1 MTPPQEAPPSW
12 ARRIV
17 FAMIPKRDRDFLV
30 SDLDDEFAWRRRE
43 GHPALLW
50 YFAQAVHAAW
60 TRRHATRLVDPPHTN
75 SGDPMIISL
84 AADLRSAWRGFR
96 GQPGITVAVIL
107 SLGLG
112 IGTASAM
119 FSVVRAVLM
128 APLPYRQPDR
138 LVTVWSRWTAFD
150 RTWLSTAD
158 VLDFKARSRAIKD
171 IAVWDS
177 GRVTLTGVGDAMRV
191 SAGDVTANIFDV
203 LGAAPIYGRVF
214 TEQEAIASSQAGR
227 AMFAVVS
234 YNFWHGTLG
243 ADPAAVG
250 RTIQIDDH
258 DVTVLGVMPPHFQL
272 PTDFTEDS
280 AEPTV
285 LWVPYYL
292 DPATANHGD
301 HGLYGAARLVA
312 GATLR
317 QLNDDLA
324 SISTDFVRTGV
335 YPAVMH
341 FTAFGQPIDDDV
353 LGGVRPSMRV
363 LLGAVMFLLL
373 IACANAAALLVAR
386 AETRRREW
394 TTRIALGAGRWR
406 LLRLQLAE
414 GILVAVTAGTL
425 GIGLALAS
433 KRALDAIGPTAIPR
447 ASDVTVDWRVML
459 FMLGVSAASAILCSL
474 APAVHALRFRVVD
487 GLKDGNT
494 NVSAG
499 RGRLRLRALLVVS
512 QIALG
517 LLLVSGAGLMART
530 LWSMRQLDL
539 GFQPSGVLTARVA
552 LPASRYGQ
560 PAQVDAYDDAILGR
574 LRQVPG
580 VSSAGLIRS
589 LPLATS
595 IGDRGM
601 TIEGYTPP
609 AGDYPKGDWQVA
621 TPGALEALGE
631 HLLRGRLFRDS
642 DVATAPLVALV
653 NETMAHAY
661 WEGQDPIG
669 RRVRV
674 GVGVKSSRPWV
685 TVVGI
690 VADVRHNG
698 LTAPIKTKFYLP
710 YAQFPGATGNSPIAD
725 GTIVLRTD
733 RDPLVLAPAMRAAA
747 AAVDPQVPIAAI
759 RPMTDVVDTALTA
772 PRLTSQVMGG
782 FAGVALVL
790 SAIGLL
796 GLLLYLV
803 AQRTQEIGIRMAIG
817 ASRRE
822 VVRFVFVEGMRVTIV
837 GVAIGLVLSA
847 LGVRAL
853 ANLLYGVKP
862 WDPLTWIV
870 APAVLVA
877 VAAIACVVPA
887 MRAAAIDPLKA
898 LRQA

>member
-1 MTPPQEAPPSW
+1 MTPPPETPPAW

-17 FAMIPKRDRDFLV
+17 AGIVPRRDREFLV
-30 SDLDDEFAWRRRE
+30 TDLDDEFAARRLAGDR
-43 GHPALLW
+43 ALLW
-50 YFAQAVHAAW
+50 YFAQAAHAAW
-60 TRRHATRLVDPPHTN
+60 TRRHATRLVDPPPTR
-75 SGDPMIISL
+75 SGGTMLISL

-96 GQPGITVAVIL
+96 GQPGITVAVVL

-119 FSVVRAVLM
+119 FSIVRAVLL
-128 APLPYRQPDR
+128 APLPYGQPDR
-138 LVTVWSRWTAFD
+138 LVTVWSRWTGFD

-158 VLDFKARSRAIKD
+158 VLDFKARSRAIQE
-171 IAVWDS
+171 IAVWDTE
-177 GRVTLTGVGDAMRV
+177 RVTLTGIGEAARV

-214 TEQEAIASSQAGR
+214 SEQEAIASDKAGH

-234 YNFWHGTLG
+234 YGFWHGTLG
-243 ADPAAVG
+243 ADASAVG

-272 PTDFTEDS
+272 PTDFTEES

-285 LWVPYYL
+285 LWVPYYI
-292 DPATANHGD
+292 DPATATHFD
-301 HGLYGAARLVA
+301 HGLYGAARLA
-312 GATLR
+312 PGATLR
-317 QLNDDLA
+317 ELNDDLA

-335 YPAVMH
+335 YPAVDH

-414 GILVAVTAGTL
+414 GLLVAVTAGTL

-447 ASDVTVDWRVML
+447 ASDVTVDWRVLL
-459 FMLGVSAASAILCSL
+459 FMLGVSALSAILCSL
-474 APAVHALRFRVVD
+474 APAVHALRFSVVD

-499 RGRLRLRALLVVS
+499 RGRLRLRAILVVS
-512 QIALG
+512 QISLG
-517 LLLVSGAGLMART
+517 LLLLAGAGLMART
-530 LWSMRQLDL
+530 LWSMRQIDL

-552 LPASRYGQ
+552 LPTVRYSK
-560 PAQVDAYDDAILGR
+560 PDQVEAYDNALLGR

-580 VSSAGLIRS
+580 VASAGLVRS
-589 LPLATS
+589 LPLAAS
-595 IGDRGM
+595 IGDMGM
-601 TIEGYTPP
+601 MVEGYTPP
-609 AGDYPKGDWQVA
+609 PGAHPKGDWQVA

-631 HLLRGRLFRDS
+631 HLLRGRLFRES
-642 DVATAPLVALV
+642 DVATAAPVALV
-653 NETMAHAY
+653 NETMARTY
-661 WEGQDPIG
+661 WAGQDPVG
-669 RRVRV
+669 RRLRV
-674 GVGVKSSRPWV
+674 GGMSHPWV

-690 VADVRHNG
+690 VGDVRHNG
-698 LTAPIKTKFYLP
+698 VTAPIKTKFYLP
-710 YAQFPGATGNSPIAD
+710 YAQYAAATGNDPIS
-725 GTIVLRTD
+725 GSTIVIRTN
-733 RDPLVLAPAMRAAA
+733 RDPLVLGPSLRAAA
-747 AAVDPQVPIAAI
+747 AAVDPQVPIAAL
-759 RPMTDVVDTALTA
+759 RPMTTVIDTALTA

-782 FAGVALVL
+782 FAAVALLL
-790 SAIGLL
+790 SAIGLF
-796 GLLLYLV
+796 GLLVYLV
-803 AQRTQEIGIRMAIG
+803 AQRTQEIGIRIAIG

-822 VVRFVFVEGMRVTIV
+822 IVRFVFIAGMRVTLL
-837 GVAIGLVLSA
+837 GVAIGAALSA

-853 ANLLYGVKP
+853 ASLLYGVKP
-862 WDPLTWIV
+862 WDPLTWLV
-870 APAVLVA
+870 APAVLV
-877 VAAIACVVPA
+877 VVSAIACVVPA

>member
-1 MTPPQEAPPSW
+1 MTPTLEVPPSW

-17 FAMIPKRDRDFLV
+17 AVMVPRRDREFLIG
-30 SDLDDEFAWRRRE
+30 DLDDEFTARRRA
-43 GHPALLW
+43 GDRALLW

-60 TRRHATRLVDPPHTN
+60 TRRHVTRLVDPPPMR
-75 SGDPMIISL
+75 SGGTMLLSL

-96 GQPGITVAVIL
+96 RQPGITVAVVL

-112 IGTASAM
+112 IGAASAM
-119 FSVVRAVLM
+119 FSVVRAVLI

-138 LVTVWSRWTAFD
+138 LVTVWSRWTGFD

-158 VLDFKARSRAIKD
+158 VLDFKARSHAIQD

-177 GRVTLTGVGDAMRV
+177 GRVTLTGIGEAARV
-191 SAGDVTANIFDV
+191 SAGTVTANTFDV
-203 LGAAPIYGRVF
+203 LGASPIYGRVF
-214 TEQEAIASSQAGR
+214 TQQEAIASSKANR
-227 AMFAVVS
+227 AMFAVVG

-243 ADPAAVG
+243 ADPSAVG

-258 DVTVLGVMPPHFQL
+258 DVTILGVMPPHFQL

-285 LWVPYYL
+285 LWVPMSI
-292 DPATANHGD
+292 DPATADHGD
-301 HGLYGAARLVA
+301 HGLYGAARLA
-312 GATLR
+312 PSATLR

-324 SISTDFVRTGV
+324 AIATDFVRTGV
-335 YPAVMH
+335 YPAAIH
-341 FTAFGQPIDDDV
+341 FTAFGQSIDDDV

-447 ASDVTVDWRVML
+447 ASEVTVDWRVIL
-459 FMLGVSAASAILCSL
+459 FMLGVSALSAILCSL
-474 APAVHALRFRVVD
+474 APAVHAIRFSVVD

-499 RGRLRLRALLVVS
+499 RGRLRLRALLVVA
-512 QIALG
+512 QISLG
-517 LLLVSGAGLMART
+517 LLLLAGAGLMART
-530 LWSMRQLDL
+530 LWSMRQIDL
-539 GFQPSGVLTARVA
+539 GFRPSGVLTARVA
-552 LPASRYGQ
+552 LPASRYSTSE
-560 PAQVDAYDDAILGR
+560 QVDAYDDAILGR
-574 LRQVPG
+574 LRQIPG
-580 VSSAGLIRS
+580 ITSAGLIRS
-589 LPLATS
+589 LPLAAS

-601 TIEGYTPP
+601 VIEGYTPP
-609 AGDYPKGDWQVA
+609 AGDHPKGDWQVA
-621 TPGALEALGE
+621 TPGAIEALGE
-631 HLLRGRLFRDS
+631 RLLRGRLFRDS
-642 DVATAPLVALV
+642 DVATAQPVALV
-653 NETMAHAY
+653 NETMAHTY
-661 WEGQDPIG
+661 WAGQDPVG

-674 GVGVKSSRPWV
+674 GGMSRPWV

-698 LTAPIKTKFYLP
+698 VTAPIKTKFYLP
-710 YAQFPGATGNSPIAD
+710 YAQFPVATGSDPIAG

-733 RDPLVLAPAMRAAA
+733 RDPLVLAPSMRAAA

-782 FAGVALVL
+782 FAAVALVL
-790 SAIGLL
+790 SAIGLF

-817 ASRRE
+817 ASTRD
-822 VVRFVFVEGMRVTIV
+822 VVRFVFVEGMRVTLV
-837 GVAIGLVLSA
+837 GIAIGLVLSA

-853 ANLLYGVKP
+853 ASLLYGVKP
-862 WDPLTWIV
+862 WDPLTWFV
-870 APAVLVA
+870 APAALIA
-877 VAAIACVVPA
+877 VAAMACVVPA
-887 MRAAAIDPLKA
+887 MRAAGIDPLKA

>member
-1 MTPPQEAPPSW
+1 MTPPPEGAPSW

-17 FAMIPKRDRDFLV
+17 TAMIPRRDRHFLIT
-30 SDLDDEFAWRRRE
+30 DLDDEFAARRRG

-60 TRRHATRLVDPPHTN
+60 TRRHATRLVGPPRGH
-75 SGDPMIISL
+75 SGGSMLISL

-96 GQPGITVAVIL
+96 GQPGITLAVVL

-119 FSVVRAVLM
+119 FSVVRAVLI

-138 LVTVWSRWTAFD
+138 LVTVWSRWTGFD

-158 VLDFKARSRAIKD
+158 VLDFKARSRAIEE
-171 IAVWDS
+171 IAVWDM
-177 GRVTLTGVGDAMRV
+177 GRVTLTGIGEAARV
-191 SAGDVTANIFDV
+191 SAGLVTANIFDV

-214 TEQEAIASSQAGR
+214 SEQEAIASSKAGR

-234 YNFWHGTLG
+234 YNFWRGTLG
-243 ADPAAVG
+243 ADPSAVG

-272 PTDFTEDS
+272 PTDFTEES

-285 LWVPYYL
+285 LWVPLYI
-292 DPATANHGD
+292 DPATATHGD
-301 HGLYGAARLVA
+301 HGLYGAARLA
-312 GATLR
+312 PGATLR

-324 SISTDFVRTGV
+324 ATAADFVRTGV

-414 GILVAVTAGTL
+414 GILIAVAVGTL

-447 ASDVTVDWRVML
+447 AGDVTVDWRVML

-474 APAVHALRFRVVD
+474 APAVHAIGFSVVD
-487 GLKDGNT
+487 GLKDGST

-512 QIALG
+512 QISLG
-517 LLLVSGAGLMART
+517 LLLLAGAGLMART
-530 LWSMRQLDL
+530 LWSMRQVDL
-539 GFQPSGVLTARVA
+539 GFRPAGVLTARVA
-552 LPASRYGQ
+552 LPASRYGE
-560 PAQVDAYDDAILGR
+560 PEQVNAYDDAILGR

-580 VSSAGLIRS
+580 VTFAGLVRS
-589 LPLATS
+589 LPLAAS
-595 IGDRGM
+595 IGDMGM

-609 AGDYPKGDWQVA
+609 AGDHPKGDWQVA

-631 HLLRGRLFRDS
+631 HLVRGRLFRES
-642 DVATAPLVALV
+642 DVATAPPVALV
-653 NETMAHAY
+653 NDTMAHTY
-661 WEGQDPIG
+661 WAGQDPLG
-669 RRVRV
+669 RHVRV
-674 GVGVKSSRPWV
+674 GGPSRPWV

-698 LTAPIKTKFYLP
+698 VTAPIKTKFYLP
-710 YAQFPGATGNSPIAD
+710 YAQYPVATGNGPITD

-733 RDPLVLAPAMRAAA
+733 RDPLVLAPGMRAAA
-747 AAVDPQVPIAAI
+747 AAVDPQVPIAAV
-759 RPMTDVVDTALTA
+759 RPMTDIIDTALTA

-782 FAGVALVL
+782 FAAVALVL
-790 SAIGLL
+790 SAIGLF
-796 GLLLYLV
+796 GLLVYLV

-837 GVAIGLVLSA
+837 GIAIGLVLSA

-862 WDPLTWIV
+862 WDPVTWIL
-870 APAVLVA
+870 APAVLAA
-877 VAAIACVVPA
+877 VAAVACVVPA
-887 MRAAAIDPLKA
+887 LRAAAIDPLRA
-898 LRQA
+898 LRQS

>member
-1 MTPPQEAPPSW
+1 VTPAPAAPPSW

-17 FAMIPKRDRDFLV
+17 AAMIPRRDREFLLT
-30 SDLDDEFAWRRRE
+30 DLDDEFASRRRD
-43 GHPALLW
+43 GRALLW

-60 TRRHATRLVDPPHTN
+60 TRRHATRLVDPPRTH
-75 SGDPMIISL
+75 SGGPMLISF

-96 GQPGITVAVIL
+96 AQPGITLAVVL

-119 FSVVRAVLM
+119 FSVVRAVLL

-138 LVTVWSRWTAFD
+138 LVTVWSRFTGFD
-150 RTWLSTAD
+150 RTWLSTGD
-158 VLDFKARSRAIKD
+158 VLDFKARSRAILD

-177 GRVTLTGVGDAMRV
+177 GRVTLTGLGEAARV

-214 TEQEAIASSQAGR
+214 TDQEAIASSKAGR
-227 AMFAVVS
+227 PMFAVVGYS
-234 YNFWHGTLG
+234 FWHGTLG
-243 ADPAAVG
+243 ADPSAVG

-280 AEPTV
+280 AEPTQ
-285 LWVPYYL
+285 LWVPYSI

-301 HGLYGAARLVA
+301 HGLYGAARLA
-312 GATLR
+312 PRATLR

-324 SISTDFVRTGV
+324 AIATDFVRTGI
-335 YPAVMH
+335 YPATQH

-414 GILVAVTAGTL
+414 GLLVALTAGTL
-425 GIGLALAS
+425 GIGLALAA

-474 APAVHALRFRVVD
+474 APAVHALRFSVVD

-499 RGRLRLRALLVVS
+499 RGRLRLRAILVVS
-512 QIALG
+512 QISLG
-517 LLLVSGAGLMART
+517 LLLLAGAGLMART
-530 LWSMRQLDL
+530 LWSMRQIDL

-552 LPASRYGQ
+552 LPASRYSQ
-560 PAQVDAYDDAILGR
+560 ADQVDAYDDALLGR

-580 VSSAGLIRS
+580 IASAGLLRS

-595 IGDRGM
+595 IGDMGM
-601 TIEGYTPP
+601 AIEGYTPP
-609 AGDYPKGDWQVA
+609 VGDYPKGDWQVA
-621 TPGALEALGE
+621 TPGALEAIGE
-631 HLLRGRLFRDS
+631 HLLRGRLFRES
-642 DVATAPLVALV
+642 DVAAAAAVALV
-653 NETMAHAY
+653 NDTMARTY
-661 WEGQDPIG
+661 WAGQDPIG
-669 RRVRV
+669 RRLRV
-674 GVGVKSSRPWV
+674 GGKSRPWV

-690 VADVRHNG
+690 VGDVRHNG
-698 LTAPIKTKFYLP
+698 VTAPIKTKFYLP
-710 YAQFPGATGNSPIAD
+710 YSQYSAITGNDPIANS
-725 GTIVLRTD
+725 TIVVRTD
-733 RDPLVLAPAMRAAA
+733 RDPLVLAPAIRSAA
-747 AAVDPQVPIAAI
+747 AAVDPEVPVAAI
-759 RPMTDVVDTALTA
+759 RPMTQVIDTALTA
-772 PRLTSQVMGG
+772 PRLTSQVMAG
-782 FAGVALVL
+782 FAAVALVL
-790 SAIGLL
+790 SAIGLF
-796 GLLLYLV
+796 GLLVYLV

-837 GVAIGLVLSA
+837 GVVIGLALSA

-853 ANLLYGVKP
+853 ASLLYGVKP
-862 WDPLTWIV
+862 WDPLTWLF

-887 MRAAAIDPLKA
+887 MRAAAIDPLRA
-898 LRQA
+898 LRQS

>member
-1 MTPPQEAPPSW
+1 MTPAPPSAPRW

-17 FAMIPKRDRDFLV
+17 AAMIPSRDWEFLL
-30 SDLDDEFAWRRRE
+30 SDLDDEFAARHRA
-43 GHPALLW
+43 GDHALFW
-50 YFAQAVHAAW
+50 YLAQALHAAW
-60 TRRHATRLVDPPHTN
+60 TRRHATVLVDPPPVH
-75 SGDPMIISL
+75 SGSTMLTSL
-84 AADLRSAWRGFR
+84 AADLRSTWRGFR
-96 GQPGITVAVIL
+96 RQPGITVAVIL

-119 FSVVRAVLM
+119 FSIVRAVLI

-138 LVTVWSRWTAFD
+138 LVTVWSQWTGFD
-150 RTWLSTAD
+150 CTWLSTQD
-158 VLDFKARSRAIKD
+158 VLDFKARSRAIQD
-171 IAVWDS
+171 IGVWDS
-177 GRVTLTGVGDAMRV
+177 ARVTLTGLSEAARV
-191 SAGDVTANIFDV
+191 SAGTVTANLFDV
-203 LGAAPIYGRVF
+203 LGASPVYGRVF
-214 TEQEAIASSQAGR
+214 TAQEAVAASKAGR
-227 AMFAVVS
+227 EMFAVVS
-234 YNFWHGTLG
+234 YNFWRGTLG
-243 ADPAAVG
+243 ADPSAVG
-250 RTIQIDDH
+250 RTIQINDH
-258 DVTVLGVMPPHFQL
+258 DVTVLGVMPPGFQL

-285 LWVPYYL
+285 LWVPLYL
-292 DPATANHGD
+292 DPATATHGD
-301 HGLYGAARLVA
+301 HGLYGAARLA
-312 GATLR
+312 PGATLQ

-324 SISTDFVRTGV
+324 AIARDFVRTGV

-341 FTAFGQPIDDDV
+341 FTAFGQSIDDDV

-363 LLGAVMFLLL
+363 LLGAVTFLLL

-394 TTRIALGAGRWR
+394 TTRVALGAGRWR

-414 GILVAVTAGTL
+414 GVLVAGTGGML

-447 ASDVTVDWRVML
+447 ASDVTVDWRVLL
-459 FMLGVSAASAILCSL
+459 FMLAVSAVSAILCSL
-474 APAVHALRFRVVD
+474 APAIHALKFSVVD

-512 QIALG
+512 QISLG
-517 LLLVSGAGLMART
+517 LLLLAGAGLMART
-530 LWSMRQLDL
+530 LWSMRQVDL

-552 LPASRYGQ
+552 LPASRYST
-560 PAQVDAYDDAILGR
+560 PEQVDAYDTAILDR

-580 VSSAGLIRS
+580 IASAGLVRS
-589 LPLATS
+589 LPLGES
-595 IGDRGM
+595 IGDMGM
-601 TIEGYTPP
+601 MIEGYTPP
-609 AGDYPKGDWQVA
+609 AGDHPKGDWQVA

-642 DVATAPLVALV
+642 DGATATPVALV
-653 NETMAHAY
+653 NETMAQTY
-661 WEGQDPIG
+661 WAALDPVG
-669 RRVRV
+669 RRMRV
-674 GVGVKSSRPWV
+674 GGKSQPWV

-690 VADVRHNG
+690 VGDVRHNG
-698 LTAPIKTKFYLP
+698 VTAPIKTKFYLP
-710 YAQFPGATGNSPIAD
+710 YAQYPIATGNQPIAG

-733 RDPLVLAPAMRAAA
+733 RDPMVLAPSMRAAA

-759 RPMTDVVDTALTA
+759 RPMSTVIDTALTA

-782 FAGVALVL
+782 FAAVALVL
-790 SAIGLL
+790 SAIGLF
-796 GLLLYLV
+796 GLLVYLV

-817 ASRRE
+817 AGTGD
-822 VVRFVFVEGMRVTIV
+822 VVRFVFVEGLRIALL
-837 GVAIGLVLSA
+837 GVAVGLVLSA

-853 ANLLYGVKP
+853 ASLLYGVKP
-862 WDPLTWIV
+862 WDPLTWLV
-870 APAVLVA
+870 APAVLMA

-887 MRAAAIDPLKA
+887 LRAAAIDPLKA

>member
-1 MTPPQEAPPSW
+1 MTPQEAPPSW

-17 FAMIPKRDRDFLV
+17 SAMIPRRDREFLV
-30 SDLDDEFAWRRRE
+30 TDLDDEFAVRRR
-43 GHPALLW
+43 GGRPALLW
-50 YFAQAVHAAW
+50 YFAQTVHAAW
-60 TRRHATRLVDPPHTN
+60 TRRHATRLVDPPRRR
-75 SGDPMIISL
+75 SGGPMLISL

-96 GQPGITVAVIL
+96 SQPGITLAVVL

-119 FSVVRAVLM
+119 FSVVRAVLL

-138 LVTVWSRWTAFD
+138 LVTVWSRWTGFD

-158 VLDFKARSRAIKD
+158 VLDFKARSRAIQE
-171 IAVWDS
+171 IAVWDT
-177 GRVTLTGVGDAMRV
+177 GRVTLTGIGEAARV

-214 TEQEAIASSQAGR
+214 TEQEAIASDKAGH

-234 YNFWHGTLG
+234 YGFWHGTLG
-243 ADPAAVG
+243 ADASAVG

-272 PTDFTEDS
+272 PTDFTEES

-285 LWVPYYL
+285 LWVPYYI
-292 DPATANHGD
+292 DPATATHYD
-301 HGLYGAARLVA
+301 HGLNGAARLA
-312 GATLR
+312 PGATLR

-324 SISTDFVRTGV
+324 ATATDFVRTGV
-335 YPAVMH
+335 YPAVDH
-341 FTAFGQPIDDDV
+341 FTAFGQRIDDDV

-414 GILVAVTAGTL
+414 GMLVAVTAGTL

-447 ASDVTVDWRVML
+447 ASDVTVDWRVLL
-459 FMLGVSAASAILCSL
+459 FMLGVSALSAILCSL
-474 APAVHALRFRVVD
+474 APAVHALRFSVVD

-499 RGRLRLRALLVVS
+499 RGRLRLRAILVVS

-517 LLLVSGAGLMART
+517 LLLLAGAGLMART
-530 LWSMRQLDL
+530 LWSMRQIDL

-552 LPASRYGQ
+552 LPTSRYSK
-560 PAQVDAYDDAILGR
+560 PEQVEAYDDALLGR
-574 LRQVPG
+574 LRQAPG
-580 VSSAGLIRS
+580 VASAGLVRS
-589 LPLATS
+589 LPLAAS
-595 IGDRGM
+595 IGDMGM
-601 TIEGYTPP
+601 MIEGYTPP
-609 AGDYPKGDWQVA
+609 PGDHPKGDWQVA

-631 HLLRGRLFRDS
+631 HLLRGRLFRES
-642 DVATAPLVALV
+642 DAATAAPVALV
-653 NETMAHAY
+653 NETMARTY
-661 WEGQDPIG
+661 WAGQDPVG
-669 RRVRV
+669 RRLRV
-674 GVGVKSSRPWV
+674 GGKSRPWV

-690 VADVRHNG
+690 VGDVRHNG
-698 LTAPIKTKFYLP
+698 VTAPIKTKFYLP
-710 YAQFPGATGNSPIAD
+710 YSQYAATTGNDPIS
-725 GTIVLRTD
+725 GSTIVIRTD
-733 RDPLVLAPAMRAAA
+733 RDPLVLAPALRAAA

-759 RPMTDVVDTALTA
+759 RPMTQVIDTALTA

-782 FAGVALVL
+782 FAAVALVL
-790 SAIGLL
+790 SAIGLF
-796 GLLLYLV
+796 GLLVYLV

-837 GVAIGLVLSA
+837 GVAIGLALSA

-862 WDPLTWIV
+862 WDLLTWIL
-870 APAVLVA
+870 APAALVA